1 MNVNVHDVH
10 EPSHTTT
17 TNARA
22 RGHPPLPLKLSAPP
36 PPCSPSPMS
45 SSPLSAG
52 EGASWIDFRSPPSS
66 PMPAPAIRPPNTSS
80 PSWSHP
86 TRERGGGDGRAWAG
100 IRRAL
105 SLTNRKRPSVP
116 SVPAVA
122 KDPKVEGDS
131 TSGDTQRDTREEEE
145 EGGRAYEGP
154 SGEVDVDGLG
164 SLAWFPAPP
173 GHAPLGPPLLLLP
186 DTTEDVGEE
195 EHSDDSLPRTP
206 PSCPDSS
213 PILPHTLL
221 PLSPC
226 VARHERAL
234 SLGGDLSSASVPT
247 TMDWL
252 PDPAPPANH
261 PFHHKKQPSVPLS
274 TRTTSTFP
282 FTSSPDDAPIS
293 ISPSPSTQYAHSS
306 LASRSSNR
314 HSSKYTVFSGS
325 TGENENEGAGEDDSI
340 YSYST
345 LASSRGAHWHVS
357 DKPDISTV
365 FEEDPAGFHNDFAP
379 PPSAFTHKSGS
390 QSERGLRN
398 THANKLHSQA
408 SSSTLVSKAT
418 HKSVPNNYFS
428 LRDNA
433 SSSSSSSVNGNGNGN
448 GREKKRERSGTPS
461 SSHSHGTVVST
472 KSTSGSGSTAHPF
485 ANAVVRPST
494 PSTPSSSSK
503 PKPKPSF
510 LSPQPPHSRS
520 GPTPLTGLSSS
531 KSAPDLDSLSPS
543 HPHSHTHLTQRER
556 ERQREMPPLQP
567 VVLST
572 QDEEEDDMCP
582 VCVEPMGATYR
593 LPGEKP
599 PIVPEC
605 GHALHEEC
613 FSHVYGTPPAE
624 GSRKV
629 LGVCGVCRQ
638 PMKLAEGG
646 AKKDKLS
653 ALMGQSKSGGG
664 SGAGGRALPPPSI
677 RTTSSSGHHHPHAHA
692 HAGSHAAYSPATGER
707 SPRDLSADDPIS
719 RPPPSSS
726 ASNANANANEK
737 NVKVLVPQ
745 LSIKSEFPCMPK
757 NGRGKEG
764 RKETV
769 TCLVTVTVPAP
780 RMGERGRYAAVVRPV
795 GGLGLGM
802 GSGVGE
808 GGSPQLPPSPT
819 STRDILPSPAH
830 PPSASGTGGPADPFT
845 RVFEDLKTR
854 IIDPKTLNAPSLGQL
869 KLFDILSVRKGSL
882 KRDFHVYLCT
892 DALVCAGEE
901 KKGGFRQ
908 IFSSGGGGSMR
919 SEHSGQS
926 QSGKGMVLRLK
937 GRIYLRHVTAVL
949 DQSTPSELALNI
961 SMGDDHPDSFV
972 LTFRER
978 GSFETWKTTI
988 GRMMDEAKGKRERGG
1003 GGAGK
1008 ILGPGVVG
1016 SFTSMVSPQH
1026 SPYTPGSMA
1035 FSASSPSTSTVQE
1048 LPPPPS
1054 FSSSQGSTSDLAYT
1068 TPLAPVHTPLD
1079 LVLVV
1084 SLSAFAPGH
1093 GQSIPLK
1100 VKLVRQSLEF
1110 TLALLGVNDRVSLVS
1125 CEMGANGTLRKTPFL
1140 SPYLPH
1146 SRQRLEAFIETLGQG
1161 RPEDDEEGGDEF
1173 EVPVG
1178 RDEKFDVVTAMNTA
1192 LDVVLQRKAKNPLS
1206 GMVVISETADGLR
1219 KAQMDLVT
1227 ARLDAAHIPV
1237 HAIGYGRVHDPSPLW
1252 IVTSHTQGD
1261 YTFVKEWYHLR
1272 ETLAGVVGGM
1282 MSVAMD
1288 NVKLHVSCVDN
1299 DFRVI
1304 KIVGPVGT
1312 VVVGAGKELD
1322 VELQELHYGQKRE
1335 VMIELEVDNPEGR
1348 YSGEGSSESW
1358 DRNASLRR
1366 APSSNLGMDLLS
1378 VADNAYEDAVDEVPV
1393 CEVDLAYRDP
1403 SVSRSVARLAHPQLL
1418 TIAISPRDYPSD
1430 PAIVARRLELLA
1442 GDMITRA
1449 VLLAS
1454 RKNFGQ
1460 AERITAEMKK
1470 IIRKMQDNITNHFA
1484 DGASSS
1490 SGAASRRDPGRRGG
1504 TKKEREA
1511 MLAVERL
1518 EGPAES
1524 LEILMDGIL
1533 GVGEKGSLDR
1543 DVRDHSA
1550 QQSSIMRSQRAW
1562 TTRSLLEA
1570 DYCVPEVQNIIQL
1583 CGEWQSRF

>member
-1 MNVNVHDVH
+1 
-10 EPSHTTT
+10 
-17 TNARA
+17 
-22 RGHPPLPLKLSAPP
+22 
-36 PPCSPSPMS
+36 MS

-52 EGASWIDFRSPPSS
+52 EGASWIDFRSPPSTPS
-66 PMPAPAIRPPNTSS
+66 PVPTPAVRPPNTSS

-86 TRERGGGDGRAWAG
+86 TRERERERERGDGRAWAG

-105 SLTNRKRPSVP
+105 SLTNRRRLSVP
-116 SVPAVA
+116 SVV
-122 KDPKVEGDS
+122 KDPKAEGDS
-131 TSGDTQRDTREEEE
+131 SSGDTQARDGDTTE
-145 EGGRAYEGP
+145 EGRAFDGP
-154 SGEVDVDGLG
+154 SGEVEIDGLG

-173 GHAPLGPPLLLLP
+173 GHAPLGPLGPPLLLLP
-186 DTTEDVGEE
+186 EDTSEDGGEE
-195 EHSDDSLPRTP
+195 EGHSDDSLPPRTP

-213 PILPHTLL
+213 PVLPLTLL

-226 VARHERAL
+226 VARLERAV
-234 SLGGDLSSASVPT
+234 SLAGDISSASAPR
-247 TMDWL
+247 MSYDNAHWL
-252 PDPAPPANH
+252 ADPAPPASH

-282 FTSSPDDAPIS
+282 LLSSPDNAPIS
-293 ISPSPSTQYAHSS
+293 LSPSTQYAHSS
-306 LASRSSNR
+306 LASRSSHR
-314 HSSKYTVFSGS
+314 HSAKYTAFSGS
-325 TGENENEGAGEDDSI
+325 TGENEGGEDDSI

-365 FEEDPAGFHNDFAP
+365 FEEDPGDRAGFHNDFCP
-379 PPSAFTHKSGS
+379 PLSAFTHKPGS
-390 QSERGLRN
+390 QSERGLRYPA
-398 THANKLHSQA
+398 TKLHSQA
-408 SSSTLVSKAT
+408 STSSLVSKAT

-433 SSSSSSSVNGNGNGN
+433 SSSSSVN
-448 GREKKRERSGTPS
+448 GREKERERSGTPS
-461 SSHSHGTVVST
+461 SSHGTVVST
-472 KSTSGSGSTAHPF
+472 KSTSGSATAHPF
-485 ANAVVRPST
+485 ANAVVRPSA
-494 PSTPSSSSK
+494 PSTPSSKS
-503 PKPKPSF
+503 KPKPSF
-510 LSPQPPHSRS
+510 LSPQPARP

-531 KSAPDLDSLSPS
+531 KSAPDLDALSLS
-543 HPHSHTHLTQRER
+543 HSHQTQR

-567 VVLST
+567 VVVST
-572 QDEEEDDMCP
+572 QDEDDDETCP

-613 FSHVYGTPPAE
+613 FSHVYGPPPAE

-653 ALMGQSKSGGG
+653 ALMGQPKSGG
-664 SGAGGRALPPPSI
+664 SAASNRALPPPSI
-677 RTTSSSGHHHPHAHA
+677 RTTSTSGHPHPYPSSRSLH
-692 HAGSHAAYSPATGER
+692 SPATGAT
-707 SPRDLSADDPIS
+707 SPNDPSADDPIS

-726 ASNANANANEK
+726 ASAPHEK

-769 TCLVTVTVPAP
+769 TCLVTVTVPPP
-780 RMGERGRYAAVVRPV
+780 RMGERGRYAAPVRPGV
-795 GGLGLGM
+795 GLGLGM
-802 GSGVGE
+802 GMGE
-808 GGSPQLPPSPT
+808 GTPQLPPSPT
-819 STRDILPSPAH
+819 STSSTRDILRSPAQ
-830 PPSASGTGGPADPFT
+830 PPSASASGTGGPADPFT

-892 DALVCAGEE
+892 DALVCAQEE
-901 KKGGFRQ
+901 KRSGFRQ
-908 IFSSGGGGSMR
+908 IFSSGGGGGSMR
-919 SEHSGQS
+919 SDHSG

-978 GSFETWKTTI
+978 GSFETWKSTI
-988 GRMMDEAKGKRERGG
+988 GRMMEEAKGKRGG

-1008 ILGPGVVG
+1008 ILGPGMPG
-1016 SFTSMVSPQH
+1016 SFTNMVSPQH
-1026 SPYTPGSMA
+1026 SPYTPASAA
-1035 FSASSPSTSTVQE
+1035 FSMSSPSTSTVQE
-1048 LPPPPS
+1048 LPPS
-1054 FSSSQGSTSDLAYT
+1054 FSSTQGSTSDLAYT

-1084 SLSAFAPGH
+1084 SLSAFAPG
-1093 GQSIPLK
+1093 QSLPLK

-1125 CEMGANGTLRKTPFL
+1125 CEMGSNGTLRKTPFL

-1161 RPEDDEEGGDEF
+1161 RPEEYEEGGDEF

-1178 RDEKFDVVTAMNTA
+1178 RDERLDVVTAINAA

-1219 KAQMDLVT
+1219 KTQMDLVT

-1237 HAIGYGRVHDPSPLW
+1237 HAIGYGRAHDPSPLW
-1252 IVTSHTQGD
+1252 IVTSHTHGD

-1282 MSVAMD
+1282 MSVVMD

-1299 DFRVI
+1299 DFRVV
-1304 KIVGPVGT
+1304 KVTGPVGT

-1335 VMIELEVDNPEGR
+1335 VLIELELDNPESR
-1348 YSGEGSSESW
+1348 YSGGSSSESW

-1460 AERITAEMKK
+1460 AERVTEEMKK
-1470 IIRKMQDNITNHFA
+1470 IIRKMQDNITNHVA
-1484 DGASSS
+1484 NGSSSS
-1490 SGAASRRDPGRRGG
+1490 SGAGVGAGGSRRDPGRRG

-1524 LEILMDGIL
+1524 LEVLMDGIL

-1543 DVRDHSA
+1543 DVRDYSA

>member
-1 MNVNVHDVH
+1 MNVH
-10 EPSHTTT
+10 EPAHTTK
-17 TNARA
+17 APRH
-22 RGHPPLPLKLSAPP
+22 HPPLPLKLSAP
-36 PPCSPSPMS
+36 SPMT

-52 EGASWIDFRSPPSS
+52 QGASWIDFRSPPSS
-66 PMPAPAIRPPNTSS
+66 PMPAVRPPNTTS

-86 TRERGGGDGRAWAG
+86 TRERERERERERGDGRAWAG

-105 SLTNRKRPSVP
+105 SLTNRKRPLLFS
-116 SVPAVA
+116 VA
-122 KDPKVEGDS
+122 KDPKVEGDRD
-131 TSGDTQRDTREEEE
+131 GDTTEE
-145 EGGRAYEGP
+145 EGGGRAFEGP
-154 SGEVDVDGLG
+154 SAEVEIDGLG

-186 DTTEDVGEE
+186 EDGGEE
-195 EHSDDSLPRTP
+195 EVHSDDSLPPRTP
-206 PSCPDSS
+206 PSCPDDS
-213 PILPHTLL
+213 PLVPHTLL

-234 SLGGDLSSASVPT
+234 SLAGDLSSTSAPAK
-247 TMDWL
+247 MAHW
-252 PDPAPPANH
+252 PADPAPPASH

-282 FTSSPDDAPIS
+282 YISSPI
-293 ISPSPSTQYAHSS
+293 SPSTQYASSS

-314 HSSKYTVFSGS
+314 HSSKYTAFSGS
-325 TGENENEGAGEDDSI
+325 TGENEGGEDDSI

-365 FEEDPAGFHNDFAP
+365 FEEDPSDKGGFHNDFAP

-390 QSERGLRN
+390 QSERGLRYPA
-398 THANKLHSQA
+398 TKLHSQA

-428 LRDNA
+428 VRDNA
-433 SSSSSSSVNGNGNGN
+433 SLSATSVNG
-448 GREKKRERSGTPS
+448 RERSGTPS
-461 SSHSHGTVVST
+461 SSSHGTVVST
-472 KSTSGSGSTAHPF
+472 KSTSGSTAHPF

-494 PSTPSSSSK
+494 PSS
-503 PKPKPSF
+503 KPKPSF
-510 LSPQPPHSRS
+510 LSPQPARS

-531 KSAPDLDSLSPS
+531 KSAPDLDSLSLPL
-543 HPHSHTHLTQRER
+543 SHTQR

-567 VVLST
+567 VVVST
-572 QDEEEDDMCP
+572 QDEDEDDMCP

-613 FSHVYGTPPAE
+613 FSHVYGTPPPE

-653 ALMGQSKSGGG
+653 ALMGQPKSGGSVPG
-664 SGAGGRALPPPSI
+664 NRALPPPSI
-677 RTTSSSGHHHPHAHA
+677 RTTSSSGHPHPSSHPAH
-692 HAGSHAAYSPATGER
+692 SPATG
-707 SPRDLSADDPIS
+707 SNAPKDLSADDPIS

-726 ASNANANANEK
+726 HPSSASNPNTNANEK

-769 TCLVTVTVPAP
+769 TCLVTVTVPSP
-780 RMGERGRYAAVVRPV
+780 RMGERGRYAAMVRPV
-795 GGLGLGM
+795 VGLGLGM
-802 GSGVGE
+802 GVGE
-808 GGSPQLPPSPT
+808 GSPQSPPSPT
-819 STRDILPSPAH
+819 STRDILPSPAQ
-830 PPSASGTGGPADPFT
+830 PPSASASASGTGGPADPFT

-901 KKGGFRQ
+901 KKSGFRQ
-908 IFSSGGGGSMR
+908 IFSSAGGSMR
-919 SEHSGQS
+919 SDHSGHS
-926 QSGKGMVLRLK
+926 GGTGGGKGMVLRLK

-961 SMGDDHPDSFV
+961 SMGDDHPDSFI

-988 GRMMDEAKGKRERGG
+988 GRMMEEAKGKRERGG
-1003 GGAGK
+1003 GGGAGK
-1008 ILGPGVVG
+1008 ILGPGMPG
-1016 SFTSMVSPQH
+1016 SFTNMVSPQH
-1026 SPYTPGSMA
+1026 SPYTPGSAA
-1035 FSASSPSTSTVQE
+1035 FSASSPSTSTVQD

-1054 FSSSQGSTSDLAYT
+1054 SSSSTQGSTSDLAYT

-1084 SLSAFAPGH
+1084 SLSAFAPG
-1093 GQSIPLK
+1093 QSIPLK
-1100 VKLVRQSLEF
+1100 VKLVRQSLAF

-1125 CEMGANGTLRKTPFL
+1125 CEMGLNGTLRKTPFL

-1161 RPEDDEEGGDEF
+1161 RPFGDEEGGGGGDEF

-1178 RDEKFDVVTAMNTA
+1178 RDEKLDVVTAINTA

-1335 VMIELEVDNPEGR
+1335 VMIELEVENAEGR

-1358 DRNASLRR
+1358 DPNASLRR
-1366 APSSNLGMDLLS
+1366 APSSNLGMGLLS

-1393 CEVDLAYRDP
+1393 CQVDLAYRDP

-1470 IIRKMQDNITNHFA
+1470 IIRKMQDNITYHFA
-1484 DGASSS
+1484 DGSSSS
-1490 SGAASRRDPGRRGG
+1490 SGAGGSRRDPGRRG